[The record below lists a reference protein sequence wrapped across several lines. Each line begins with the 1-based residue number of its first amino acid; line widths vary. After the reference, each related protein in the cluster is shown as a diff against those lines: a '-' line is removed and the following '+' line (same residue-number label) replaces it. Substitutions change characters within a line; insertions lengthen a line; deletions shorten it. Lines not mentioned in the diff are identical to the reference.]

1 MKTVVRAFFK
11 TLRVIL
17 GPFMLLGEFVTRP
30 KAMSRP
36 AANQAKVEQQ
46 CASIVLYQYKTCPF
60 CIKVRQEMRRLALNV
75 QKLDAQQPGTNRDD
89 LVRGGGKAKVPCLK
103 ITDPAGKTQWLYES
117 GERSSNICAAVSPLP
132 DVPLTLNS
140 PSVSLLEQRPRLLS
154 SQAAVLHSRKN
165 RQLMPRRASRCNW
178 PAPWPAARSVSP
190 GHPGRIRP
198 ARTSC
203 WYRCS

>member
-30 KAMSRP
+30 KAMVRP
-36 AANQAKVEQQ
+36 AASQANVEQQ
-46 CASIVLYQYKTCPF
+46 CSSIVLYQYKTCPF

-75 QKLDAQQPGTNRDD
+75 QQLDAQQPGENRDD

-117 GERSSNICAAVSPLP
+117 GEIIKYLRS
-132 DVPLTLNS
+132 
-140 PSVSLLEQRPRLLS
+140 RF
-154 SQAAVLHSRKN
+154 
-165 RQLMPRRASRCNW
+165 AS
-178 PAPWPAARSVSP
+178 A
-190 GHPGRIRP
+190 
-198 ARTSC
+198 
-203 WYRCS
+203 